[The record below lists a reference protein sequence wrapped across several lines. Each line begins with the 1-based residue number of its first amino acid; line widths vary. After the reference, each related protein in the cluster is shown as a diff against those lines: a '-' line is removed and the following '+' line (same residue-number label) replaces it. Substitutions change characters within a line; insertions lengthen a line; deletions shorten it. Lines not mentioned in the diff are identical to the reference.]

1 MDENKRNKWTKFVLR
16 GGLLCLIGLFFSF
29 YLKGFVL
36 YGNQFGRKNRVIGA
50 TYMTLNNQFYDVL
63 NSEIQQIAEQKG
75 DHLITLDP
83 ALDQEKQNDEISYL
97 IEQNVDVIILNPVD
111 WKGVQEGLEAAK
123 KAGIPV
129 IVVDTAVYDT
139 DMVDVTITTDNYQ
152 AGVLCAQDMMKKRKE
167 ANIVLLTHNRA
178 KSGIDRIQGFT
189 DTIKGHSEYKI
200 LTTEDTQGQ
209 IERSLPK
216 VEKVVENYSNIDVIM
231 ALNDPTAMGALAAL
245 DSRNYQRNV
254 LVYGVDGSPE
264 AKKLIAEGKM
274 TGTAV
279 QYPRKMGQKVMETV
293 YDLLDG
299 KDVEQS
305 VTIPVELITEENVD
319 QYDINRWQ

>member
-1 MDENKRNKWTKFVLR
+1 MDDKKENKWTKLFLR

-36 YGNQFGRKNRVIGA
+36 YGNQYGRKNHIIGA
-50 TYMTLNNQFYDVL
+50 TYMTLNNQFYDVV
-63 NSEIQQIAEQKG
+63 NSEIQQIAEEKG

-83 ALDQEKQNDEISYL
+83 ALDQEKQNDQISYL
-97 IEQNVDVIILNPVD
+97 IEQNVDLIILNPVD
-111 WKGVQEGLEAAK
+111 WIGVQKGLDAAK
-123 KAGIPV
+123 KAGVPV

-152 AGVLCAQDMMKKRKE
+152 AGVLCARDMMEKRKE
-167 ANIVLLTHNRA
+167 ANIVLLTHNRT
-178 KSGIDRIQGFT
+178 KSGRDRIQGFM
-189 DTIKGHSEYKI
+189 DTIEGHSEYKI

-216 VEKVVENYSNIDVIM
+216 VEKMVDTYLDIDVIM

-245 DSRNYQRNV
+245 DSRNYQREV

-264 AKKLIAEGKM
+264 AKKLISEGKM

-279 QYPRKMGQKVMETV
+279 QYPRKMGQKVMEAA
-293 YDLLDG
+293 YDLLNG
-299 KDVEQS
+299 KEVEQS
-305 VTIPVELITEENVD
+305 VTIPVELITEENVE
-319 QYDINRWQ
+319 QYDTNRWQ